1 MSDSEWDGVERRN
14 TPPPMGSV
22 VSWVQVIFVII
33 GVAVTMYVLQQ
44 QHEYRLT
51 ALEQSYFN
59 HIQKHEETIQEI
71 RNSINAIRVDIA
83 RLNPETMPFRALK

>member
-1 MSDSEWDGVERRN
+1 MADSEWDGVERRQ

-22 VSWVQVIFVII
+22 VSWIQVAFVII

-59 HIQKHEETIQEI
+59 HIQKHEDTIQEI
-71 RNSINAIRVDIA
+71 RSSINAIRVEIA
-83 RLNPETMPFRALK
+83 RLSPENLPYRAVK

>member
-1 MSDSEWDGVERRN
+1 MSDSEWDGTERRKE
-14 TPPPMGSV
+14 PPQIGSV
-22 VSWVQVIFVII
+22 VSWVQVAFVII

-59 HIQKHEETIQEI
+59 HIQKHEENIQEI
-71 RNSINAIRVDIA
+71 RNAVNAIRVDIA
-83 RLNPETMPFRALK
+83 RLNPDNIPLRALK